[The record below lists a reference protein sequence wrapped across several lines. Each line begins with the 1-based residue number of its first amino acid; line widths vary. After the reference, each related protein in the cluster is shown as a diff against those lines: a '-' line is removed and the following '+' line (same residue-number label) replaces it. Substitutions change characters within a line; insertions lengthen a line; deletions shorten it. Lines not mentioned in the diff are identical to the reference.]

1 MAYELL
7 DSFVKIDFYL
17 EISLIAAVLIAVLE
31 RKKYPKPAFV
41 CAAGAQHLFKGGL
54 VKGNPQY
61 FFCKRSGK
69 KR

>member
-41 CAAGAQHLFKGGL
+41 CAAGGRRFVGG
-54 VKGNPQY
+54 GGGGGMAGD
-61 FFCKRSGK
+61 FFV
-69 KR
+69 